1 MIATLFTLSVF
12 LMAGGFMGFIHC
24 NHALTM
30 TMAYTKAR
38 RYAVMRAICPILF
51 AIGAAGTAITTSAIL
66 EIANQP
72 VKQEVEIGC
81 RH

>member
-1 MIATLFTLSVF
+1 MI
-12 LMAGGFMGFIHC
+12 
-24 NHALTM
+24 
-30 TMAYTKAR
+30 
-38 RYAVMRAICPILF
+38 
-51 AIGAAGTAITTSAIL
+51 AIGAARAAITTSAIL